1 LENNKKPVYIDLFAG
16 CGGLSLGL
24 FNSGFWKGK
33 FAVEKSIDA
42 FQTLEHNLIEKH
54 NHFDWPDWFPKQNHD
69 INQVIKNYPQRLKSL
84 RGEIDMVAGGPPCQ
98 GFSTAGRRDE
108 RDTRNKLIVSYIKFI
123 HLVQPKIIFF
133 ENVKGF
139 TQQFDKNKIRGRVY
153 SEYVQKELRKSS
165 KTKDFVGY
173 QVFGKLIDFS
183 EYGVP
188 QKRTRFI
195 LVGIRKDIANNRAPE
210 QFFEQINESKE
221 AFLVNKGIGITNT
234 LEDAI
239 SDLLRL
245 KEAVSPDTKSFKTG
259 LYNKVSSNYQKLLK
273 GNYKSDVP
281 DSHRFA
287 KHSKETVDK
296 LSYVLKYAEKNKTL
310 SKELKEKFNLK
321 KRTVIPLSGQTPTP
335 TITTLP
341 DDYVHYCE
349 PRIFT
354 VREYARIQSFNDWYE
369 FKGKYTTGGK
379 QRTQEVPRYSQ
390 IGNAI
395 PPLFGE
401 QVGIVLQKL
410 T

>member
-1 LENNKKPVYIDLFAG
+1 MKKTYIDLFAG

-24 FNSGFWKGK
+24 FNSGLWKGR
-33 FAVEKSIDA
+33 FAVEKSPDA
-42 FQTLEHNLIEKH
+42 FETLHHNLIENQ
-54 NHFDWPDWFPKQNHD
+54 NHFDWPDWLPKENHD
-69 INQVIKNYPQRLKSL
+69 INQIIKNYSKELKSL
-84 RGEIDMVAGGPPCQ
+84 RDEIDMVAGGPPCQ
-98 GFSTAGRRDE
+98 GFSTAGKRDE
-108 RDTRNKLIVSYIKFI
+108 KDTRNKLIISYIKFI
-123 HLVQPKIIFF
+123 RLVQPKIIFF

-139 TQQFDKNKIRGRVY
+139 TQQFDKNKIRGRIY
-153 SEYVQKELRKSS
+153 SDYVQKELRRSS
-165 KTKDFVGY
+165 KSQGFIGY
-173 QVFGKLIDFS
+173 EVFGKLIDFS
-183 EYGVP
+183 QYGVP

-195 LVGIRKDIANNRAPE
+195 LVGVRKDVASIHLPE
-210 QFFEQINESKE
+210 QFFEQINKDKE
-221 AFLVNKGIGITNT
+221 AFLVNKGIGMTNT

-239 SDLLRL
+239 SDLLRVN
-245 KEAVSPDTKSFKTG
+245 ETVSPDTNSFKAG
-259 LYNKVSSNYQKLLK
+259 LYNMQKSNYQKLLK
-273 GNYKSDVP
+273 GSYTSEIP

-287 KHSKETVDK
+287 KHSKETTAK
-296 LSYVLKYAEKNKTL
+296 LSYILKYADKNKTL

-321 KRTVIPLSGQTPTP
+321 KRTVIPLSGKLPTP

-379 QRTQEVPRYSQ
+379 ERTKEVPRYSQ

-401 QVGIVLQKL
+401 LAGLVLNKFAQ
-410 T
+410 